1 VIEEFVFSHPASL
14 AVARRA
20 HVGVVASGDLEI
32 LLEPAEDKASIL
44 VRTSVPGHQET
55 WRAVFSRFFDRWPY
69 AVSIDINDHGATPGI
84 VWLRLEQ
91 ALELAHGRLD
101 QPSGSNS

>member
-1 VIEEFVFSHPASL
+1 VIEEFTFFHLASIP
-14 AVARRA
+14 VMQRA

-32 LLEPAEDKASIL
+32 LLQPVQADAFVL
-44 VRTSVPGHQET
+44 VRTCVPGHQTT

-69 AVSIDINDHGATPGI
+69 AVSIEINDHGATPGI

-91 ALELAHGRLD
+91 ALELARGRSER
-101 QPSGSNS
+101 P